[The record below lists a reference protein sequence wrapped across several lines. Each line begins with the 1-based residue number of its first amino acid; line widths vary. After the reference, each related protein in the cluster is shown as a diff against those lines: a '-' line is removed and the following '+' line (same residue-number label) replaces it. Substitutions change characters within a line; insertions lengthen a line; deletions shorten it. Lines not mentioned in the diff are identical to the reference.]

1 MADPSEVTLQ
11 DMVSQLSD
19 IDKAISEEDQSP
31 VSDKPPEDEP
41 PPETPDSSGTPEKP
55 TEGDQTHNPET
66 EDNPEKPG
74 DKQPPQPPASVKPDQ
89 QQHAF
94 AQLRIQNKQYSD
106 LLKAVGEMLG
116 VDTKDPEALVGA
128 LKDKVLTSKAEAQKV
143 PKELLER
150 LDRLET
156 KDEAATQRELYE
168 SAVRGFEAVKQRF
181 NLTQDQL
188 NAFAKELVD
197 SGKHPYKQ
205 QVNMIR
211 EYQLLHFED
220 IQKAAIA
227 EALEAERAKQQARTD
242 KINQHSTSPGY
253 QNGATPDKPSKIN
266 SVRDLEKYLA
276 DQLS

>member
-1 MADPSEVTLQ
+1 MTRIKKYWKYIIGILL
-11 DMVSQLSD
+11 LSVLLL
-19 IDKAISEEDQSP
+19 IARFISEIDFHSLQTYLH
-31 VSDKPPEDEP
+31 
-41 PPETPDSSGTPEKP
+41 ETPAMFVLVIITSFI
-55 TEGDQTHNPET
+55 
-66 EDNPEKPG
+66 
-74 DKQPPQPPASVKPDQ
+74 A
-89 QQHAF
+89 
-94 AQLRIQNKQYSD
+94 Y
-106 LLKAVGEMLG
+106 LLSAIGWMLCMGEERTKTSIGEVFVVRHVGEMLG